1 MNTQEQFFQELFET
15 MKQQPL
21 PSGMEWKEMEVPK
34 NGGYRKGI
42 AMIGNPTGLVPVAY
56 PDEYVKQWQDG
67 MPIKAIA
74 GEISRNLL
82 CHIEPLP
89 FDKDAFFKQITPEH
103 LRTGVVSYEPNKEWL
118 KETPHERL
126 ADLAVYGKIDLGD
139 ASVKVNG
146 QVLSMLHMTREEMLD
161 CAKQNTRKQVSL
173 DSLNNVMFQ
182 MMKESGISPEMA
194 QAMIGKSKIPDFMVL
209 TTKDRNEGAS
219 LIANTG
225 LMKAIHQKLGEDFY
239 ILPSSIHEVL
249 LVRKSEFPD
258 SADRLKEMVQGVNQ
272 SMVAPEERLSDEIY
286 EFDGRS
292 IRLAG
297 SGGLERNPDHI
308 EPLTRRHGRSL

>member
-1 MNTQEQFFQELFET
+1 MNIQEQFFQELFET

-21 PSGMEWKEMEVPK
+21 PSGMEWKAVEVPK
-34 NGGYRKGI
+34 NGGHRKGI
-42 AMIGNPTGLVPVAY
+42 AMIGNPTDLVSVAY
-56 PDEYVKQWQDG
+56 PDEYVQKWQEG

-82 CHIEPLP
+82 GHAEPLT
-89 FDKDAFFKQITPEH
+89 FDRDSLLKQITPEH

-118 KETPHERL
+118 KETPYERL

-139 ASVKVNG
+139 ASVKVSG

-182 MMKESGISPEMA
+182 MMKKSGISPEMA

-219 LIANTG
+219 LIANTR

-249 LVRKSEFPD
+249 LVGKSEFPD
-258 SADRLKEMVQGVNQ
+258 SEEVLKKMVQGVNR
-272 SMVAPEERLSDEIY
+272 SKVAPEERLSDEVY
-286 EFDGRS
+286 KFDGRS

-297 SGGLERNPDHI
+297 SGGLERDPDHM
-308 EPLTRRHGRSL
+308 EPLTHRHSRSF

>member
-1 MNTQEQFFQELFET
+1 MNIQEQFFQELFET

-34 NGGYRKGI
+34 NGGHRKGI

-56 PDEYVKQWQDG
+56 PDEYVQKWQEG
-67 MPIKAIA
+67 MPVKAIA

-82 CHIEPLP
+82 CHMEPLP
-89 FDKDAFFKQITPEH
+89 FDKDALLKQITPEH
-103 LRTGVVSYEPNKEWL
+103 LRTGVVSYEANKEWL
-118 KETPHERL
+118 RETPHERL

-139 ASVKVNG
+139 AFVKVNG
-146 QVLSMLHMTREEMLD
+146 QVLSMLHMTREEMLV
-161 CAKQNTRKQVSL
+161 CAKQNTGKEASL
-173 DSLNNVMFQ
+173 ESFNHIMLQ
-182 MMKESGISPEMA
+182 MMEANGIDEEMA
-194 QAMIGKSKIPDFMVL
+194 QAIVGTSETPNLMLL

-219 LIANTG
+219 LIVNTG

-258 SADRLKEMVQGVNQ
+258 SEKVLKEMVQGVNQ
-272 SMVAPEERLSDEIY
+272 SMVAPEERLSDEVY
-286 EFDGRS
+286 EFDGRC

-297 SGGLERNPDHI
+297 SSGLERNPDHM
-308 EPLTRRHGRSL
+308 EPLTHRHSRSL